1 MEEKK
6 ADEDTTMET
15 SKPKTL
21 RPSPSKVYSSFIA
34 PYGPN
39 LHVSNHPVLAHKLSI
54 LRSSSTSPASFRS
67 TLREITFHLGYEA
80 TATLSTRDI
89 PITVPG
95 TNHTDHIEATGQKI
109 AQKIALIPIL
119 RSGLGMVDSML
130 ELVGDARV
138 HHIGMYRSKSLMPVQ
153 YYNRLPKK
161 CEVDVAYVLDPL
173 IATSATVISV
183 AGILKKVRDTCFLTF
198 INWRLLIHVERMFV
212 VLFAVSLVH
221 RYLIYYYPVNLSL
234 HLRKLNVI
242 WPICVWSLIVFILS
256 SLLHTFPELTFLQP
270 DNTILLKVGCFPYS
284 CHLSNSL
291 RKGPVGT
298 SQKPPWHPCHLR
310 SYWWRIKC
318 WRRRYAWTRRF
329 GWSSVWN
336 GASSRRWRGVG
347 PSQQEEADW

>member
-6 ADEDTTMET
+6 ADEDTTMEQP
-15 SKPKTL
+15 KLKTL
-21 RPSPSKVYSSFIA
+21 RPSPSKVYSSFVA

-95 TNHTDHIEATGQKI
+95 TNHMDHIEATGQKI

-173 IATSATVISV
+173 IATSATIISV
-183 AGILKKVRDTCFLTF
+183 AGILKKASNTFVLHFQTECIPVILMSAFSSSCLRRDLCVM
-198 INWRLLIHVERMFV
+198 LLVDIDPFDISLHVPLEC
-212 VLFAVSLVH
+212 
-221 RYLIYYYPVNLSL
+221 NLSRL
-234 HLRKLNVI
+234 FLV
-242 WPICVWSLIVFILS
+242 PCCCSVDSVFIVA
-256 SLLHTFPELTFLQP
+256 F
-270 DNTILLKVGCFPYS
+270 
-284 CHLSNSL
+284 
-291 RKGPVGT
+291 T
-298 SQKPPWHPCHLR
+298 S
-310 SYWWRIKC
+310 
-318 WRRRYAWTRRF
+318 
-329 GWSSVWN
+329 
-336 GASSRRWRGVG
+336 
-347 PSQQEEADW
+347 